1 MNQTENHPVHILR
14 YSYAFGLYCKPLTH
28 PLYHLWTF
36 TISGKCQIFRMVPL
50 PLLIFHFGTSKF
62 RYSVTILR
70 PRQNFAGVK
79 KEEKKSTFYRYTL
92 MRIFPIPK
100 FHKTS
105 YSLYGLATRILDL
118 EEMVIKACSV
128 ALCLETIPRFPF
140 FTRREGFLI
149 IKCTLDLLQYIK
161 QWGQL

>member
-1 MNQTENHPVHILR
+1 MNQTGNHPVHIFR
-14 YSYAFGLYCKPLTH
+14 YSHAFGLYCKPLTH
-28 PLYHLWTF
+28 PLYYLWTF
-36 TISGKCQIFRMVPL
+36 IISGKCQIFRMMPL

-62 RYSVTILR
+62 RYSLAILR

-79 KEEKKSTFYRYTL
+79 KKVHFYRCILT
-92 MRIFPIPK
+92 RIFPIPK

-128 ALCLETIPRFPF
+128 ALCLETIPRFHSSLG
-140 FTRREGFLI
+140 EGFLI
-149 IKCTLDLLQYIK
+149 IKYTLDLLQCIK

>member
-1 MNQTENHPVHILR
+1 MNQTGDRPVPILK
-14 YSYAFGLYCKPLTH
+14 YSDAFGLYCKPLTH

-36 TISGKCQIFRMVPL
+36 TISGRCQIFHTIPL
-50 PLLIFHFGTSKF
+50 LLLIFHFGTSKF
-62 RYSVTILR
+62 RYSLAIFTTTAK
-70 PRQNFAGVK
+70 FCWCK
-79 KEEKKSTFYRYTL
+79 KKSTFYRYYPY
-92 MRIFPIPK
+92 MCIFPIPK

-128 ALCLETIPRFPF
+128 ALCLETILRFYSSLG
-140 FTRREGFLI
+140 EGFLI
-149 IKCTLDLLQYIK
+149 IKYTLDLLQCIK